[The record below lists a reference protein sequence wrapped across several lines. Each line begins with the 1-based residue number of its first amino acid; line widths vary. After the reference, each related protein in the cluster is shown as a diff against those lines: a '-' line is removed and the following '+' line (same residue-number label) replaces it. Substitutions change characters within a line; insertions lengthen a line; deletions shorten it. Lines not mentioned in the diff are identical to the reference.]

1 MLLRT
6 IGFFFNGHKSPFGSC
21 TRDAQ
26 DKMQT
31 SRLLLSRVGNVVAA
45 AGGPAPLR
53 GALSMAL
60 FTRGG
65 FGGLRGLAG
74 GAKKGGGNEL
84 DVKGA
89 GSELDAIFEAA
100 SRGELQDI
108 NRVKVVQLRA
118 ILRTLGMPTSGTR
131 PVLLKRMMGLPDSEL
146 QEACA
151 KAAAGGEGSAT
162 PPPAASEPTAASGQP
177 AGGKPARLYVDGRAR
192 GRGRGRSAE
201 VDSVAE
207 SGGPGTNT

>member
-1 MLLRT
+1 
-6 IGFFFNGHKSPFGSC
+6 
-21 TRDAQ
+21 
-26 DKMQT
+26 MQS
-31 SRLLLSRVGNVVAA
+31 SRLLLSRVGKVVAA

-65 FGGLRGLAG
+65 FGFPRGLAG
-74 GAKKGGGNEL
+74 GAK
-84 DVKGA
+84 KGA
-89 GSELDAIFEAA
+89 GSELDAIFQAA
-100 SRGELQDI
+100 SAGGLQDI
-108 NRVKVVQLRA
+108 NQVKVVQLRA
-118 ILRTLGMPTSGTR
+118 ILRALGMPTSGTR
-131 PVLLKRMMGLPDSEL
+131 SVLLKRMMELPDSEL

-162 PPPAASEPTAASGQP
+162 FPPATSEPAAASGQP
-177 AGGKPARLYVDGRAR
+177 ARGMPPRLYLDGRAR

-207 SGGPGTNT
+207 SGGPGKISQKHFTAFT